1 MRVVLDGQVRELP
14 DHYALRLIEQGMAEP
29 VSDAASAPRGK
40 AEGKKRKKRRKA

>member
-29 VSDAASAPRGK
+29 VRDTATAPRGK
-40 AEGKKRKKRRKA
+40 AEGKKHKKRRKA

>member
-29 VSDAASAPRGK
+29 VKDTAARPAVKGR
-40 AEGKKRKKRRKA
+40 KRKKHKGT

>member
-1 MRVVLDGQVRELP
+1 MIVVVDGKPRELP

-29 VSDAASAPRGK
+29 VRDAAAAPRGR